1 MSPNEFDRLLR
12 EKFDNEMVTFNPDQ
26 WKRLASALPKEKN
39 RKLIYIKLGSIAAA
53 LVLLGFGFLYF
64 NDSNNSIAS
73 VDKKEATP
81 KASII
86 VSPDLKNDS
95 PIKLNEPTAKTT
107 ISTPL
112 KLDNLT
118 SSTSIVKKN
127 STKSLHQNTISIK
140 SLETQLAIQEPQVTH
155 GFSETSEKFILS
167 KHDDVVNSSNQK
179 IKEQISNSAL
189 SKTIQIA
196 DKELEIEDVKLLA
209 SKRTSINLTGGV
221 NYGSLNL
228 GYMASISAK
237 QNLSD
242 KLFIEGSIG
251 FLQNQEVVSSNM
263 SSSQYSQIL
272 NNSNRGRP
280 AKFSESP
287 SGIYFLQLAPMV
299 GYEIFKNLSVGAGAD
314 IQRNLE
320 GTIDNRAIVATEYGF
335 KMIPIWDAGVTTK
348 AEIGLNRQL
357 KAGIVYREGLNNL
370 LSGTQN
376 YYNRRYVQV
385 QLKLKLYGK

>member
-12 EKFDNEMVTFNPDQ
+12 EKFDNERVAFNPDQ
-26 WKRLASALPKEKN
+26 WKRLASALPKENN
-39 RKLIYIKLGSIAAA
+39 RKLIYIKIGSIAAA
-53 LVLLGFGFLYF
+53 LVLLGFSFLYF
-64 NDSNNSIAS
+64 NDSNSSIAS

-86 VSPDLKNDS
+86 VTPDLKNDS
-95 PIKLNEPTAKTT
+95 RDKLNESPTKAT

-127 STKSLHQNTISIK
+127 SLKSLPPNTISIK
-140 SLETQLAIQEPQVTH
+140 NSEAQLANQEPTITH
-155 GFSETSEKFILS
+155 GFSETSEKFSLP
-167 KHDDVVNSSNQK
+167 KHDDVVNSSNQNV
-179 IKEQISNSAL
+179 KEQTLNGAL

-196 DKELEIEDVKLLA
+196 DKELEIEDGNLMV
-209 SKRTSINLTGGV
+209 SKKTSINLAGGV

-237 QNLSD
+237 QSLSN

-280 AKFSESP
+280 AKLSESP
-287 SGIYFLQLAPMV
+287 SGIYFLQVAPMV
-299 GYEIFKNLSVGAGAD
+299 GYEIFKNFSIGAGAD

-320 GTIDNRAIVATEYGF
+320 GTMDNRAVVATEYGF

-385 QLKLKLYGK
+385 QLKLKLYDK

>member
-209 SKRTSINLTGGV
+209 SK
-221 NYGSLNL
+221 
-228 GYMASISAK
+228 
-237 QNLSD
+237 
-242 KLFIEGSIG
+242 
-251 FLQNQEVVSSNM
+251 
-263 SSSQYSQIL
+263 
-272 NNSNRGRP
+272 
-280 AKFSESP
+280 
-287 SGIYFLQLAPMV
+287 
-299 GYEIFKNLSVGAGAD
+299 
-314 IQRNLE
+314 
-320 GTIDNRAIVATEYGF
+320 
-335 KMIPIWDAGVTTK
+335 TT
-348 AEIGLNRQL
+348 
-357 KAGIVYREGLNNL
+357 VP
-370 LSGTQN
+370 
-376 YYNRRYVQV
+376 
-385 QLKLKLYGK
+385 